1 MPLMP
6 RRVKHRK
13 QQRGKIGNKA
23 TRNVSLSFG
32 DFGIQALEPG
42 KLSSQQIEAAR
53 TSITRYLKRNGK
65 VWIKV
70 FPDRPFTQKPL
81 ETRMGKGKGNV
92 EGWNAYIR
100 AGNVL
105 FEVSGCSE
113 QLAKEALVRAANKV
127 PMRCRFLS
135 REMM

>member
-6 RRVKHRK
+6 KRVKHRK
-13 QQRGKIGNKA
+13 QQRGKIGGVA
-23 TRNVSLSFG
+23 SRNVSLSFG
-32 DFGIQALEPG
+32 DYGIQALEPG
-42 KLSSQQIEAAR
+42 KLTSQQIESAR
-53 TSITRYLKRNGK
+53 IAITRHLKRNGR

-92 EGWNAYIR
+92 EGWHAYIR
-100 AGNVL
+100 PGNVL

-113 QLAKEALVRAANKV
+113 TLAKEALVRAVNKL
-127 PMRCRFLS
+127 PMKCRFLT
-135 REMM
+135 RLT

>member
-6 RRVKHRK
+6 KRVKHRK
-13 QQRGKIGNKA
+13 QQRNKIGGVA
-23 TRNVSLSFG
+23 SRNVSLSFG
-32 DFGIQALEPG
+32 DFGIQSLEAG
-42 KLSSQQIEAAR
+42 KLTSQQIEAAR
-53 TSITRYLKRNGK
+53 ISITRYLKRNGR

-70 FPDRPFTQKPL
+70 FPDRPYTQKPL

-92 EGWNAYIR
+92 ESWTAYIR
-100 AGNVL
+100 PGNVL

-127 PMRCRFLS
+127 PMDCRFLS
-135 REMM
+135 RE